1 MGAVLIADH
10 VYQTIA
16 DGAGAA
22 AVGHGFT
29 YSGHPV
35 SAAIGLAVLDLY
47 EGGLIENGRAMG
59 ARLQAG
65 LASLADHPLVG
76 DVRGRGML
84 AAVELVTDKATK
96 SPLPAAADPSRRI
109 LDRAWKNGLIIRAFA
124 NGVIGFA
131 PPLCCTAD
139 EIDAIVERTRV
150 TLDQTLADPDVRAAL
165 A

>member
-1 MGAVLIADH
+1 
-10 VYQTIA
+10 
-16 DGAGAA
+16 
-22 AVGHGFT
+22 
-29 YSGHPV
+29 
-35 SAAIGLAVLDLY
+35 
-47 EGGLIENGRAMG
+47 MG

-84 AAVELVTDKATK
+84 AAVELVTDKAAKT
-96 SPLPAAADPSRRI
+96 PLPASADPSRRI
-109 LDRAWKNGLIIRAFA
+109 FDRAWENGLVIRAFA
-124 NGVIGFA
+124 NGVLGYA

-139 EIDAIVERTRV
+139 EIDAIVERTRA